1 MTGEQEGSKD
11 FYSYHIFLFPFKWDY
26 KASDTSIENIP
37 FEERTRIDYFDK
49 SLDKKRWIANDFS
62 IEKGI
67 DYNEWIYFYPFVR
80 QAIYTTND
88 QKEGLIKQYLF
99 ALKDDGIY
107 SIHTKKGKQR
117 YDLDLERI
125 TLNCY
130 DTGVAILTYHLKNSK
145 YTDKED
151 ILIINDFGRRIH
163 PSFLDANSFDISFTK
178 NSFLADKIELNYDE
192 DNPITESEDFSY
204 YDNPDSIK
212 QNPIYLPN
220 HVGKLLGTNFKTA
233 NIQNG
238 DILVDPIID
247 DRMYVICWYG
257 NDNESERL
265 KEWNGSDKIY
275 KYELDDFWYQFIF
288 IDNDEVTCTGR
299 KMKQNLINQS
309 TNTRWIE
316 DTEKTKYGTLYGIT
330 RYSFLMLTNEGWFSK
345 TILPNHLKTM
355 YYQMVMLNLAQRASV
370 LRFSS
375 EITYVSGLNDDVI
388 VDSVKQLYKKY
399 LRFLNKIHFREVTA
413 QEQGIELYDKLQE
426 MMKIER
432 DVQNMDRELEEL
444 HNYAILVEGEKRLK
458 EEQEQTKIEKQREY
472 DEKERERKRQVR
484 EDARKIIEGQKTDA
498 INRLSL
504 IGALFLIPTFISGYY
519 GMNIFN
525 DKLTPF
531 SIGYFVFVFFSFA
544 LICFSTYKM
553 FGIKIF
559 ESAKSSDS
567 DKMSA
572 RKKWFGGLMFFILL
586 LMLAP
591 FANLWINEVEK
602 MPASEI
608 QQIEL
613 IKAIERIESKI
624 EENTNAIIEINKDS
638 LNIDYQKK
646 SNNQ

>member
-1 MTGEQEGSKD
+1 MAD
-11 FYSYHIFLFPFKWDY
+11 VFSYHIFLFPFKWDY
-26 KASDTSIENIP
+26 KASDASIENIP
-37 FEERTRIDYFDK
+37 FEERTNIDYFDK
-49 SLDKKRWIANDFS
+49 SLDKKRWVANNFS

-67 DYNEWIYFYPFVR
+67 DYNEWIYFYQFVR
-80 QAIYTTND
+80 QAIYSTHE

-99 ALKDDGIY
+99 RLKDNGIY
-107 SIHTKKGKQR
+107 SIHTKKGKGR
-117 YDLDLERI
+117 YDLELERI

-145 YTDKED
+145 YAEKED

-178 NSFLADKIELNYDE
+178 NSFLADKIELNYDKE
-192 DNPITESEDFSY
+192 NPITESEDFSHY
-204 YDNPDSIK
+204 NNPDSIK
-212 QNPIYLPN
+212 ENPIYLPN
-220 HVGKLLGTNFKTA
+220 HVGKLLGTNFKTT
-233 NIQNG
+233 NIQKG

-247 DRMYVICWYG
+247 DRMYVICWYS
-257 NDNESERL
+257 NDNESKRL
-265 KEWNGSDKIY
+265 KEWNDSDKTY

-288 IDNDEVTCTGR
+288 IDNGGATCTGR
-299 KMKQNLINQS
+299 RMKQHLINKS
-309 TNTRWIE
+309 TNIRWIE
-316 DTEKTKYGTLYGIT
+316 DIEDTKYGTLYGIT
-330 RYSFLMLTNEGWFSK
+330 RYSFLMLTNEEWFSK
-345 TILPNHLKTM
+345 NILPNHLKTM
-355 YYQMVMLNLAQRASV
+355 YYQMVMLNLAQRASI

-375 EITYVSGLNDDVI
+375 EITYVAGLNDNVI

-432 DVQNMDRELEEL
+432 DVQNMDKELEEL

-458 EEQEQTKIEKQREY
+458 EEQEQTKIEKQREE
-472 DEKERERKRQVR
+472 DEKDRERKRQERDV
-484 EDARKIIEGQKTDA
+484 ARKIIENQKKDA

-531 SIGYFVFVFFSFA
+531 SIGYFVFVFISFGF
-544 LICFSTYKM
+544 ICFSTYKM
-553 FGIKIF
+553 FGIQLF

-567 DKMSA
+567 DKTSI

-591 FANLWINEVEK
+591 FANLWINDKESI
-602 MPASEI
+602 PASEN
-608 QQIEL
+608 QQKKLIE
-613 IKAIERIESKI
+613 AIEKIDSRI
-624 EENTNAIIEINKDS
+624 EENTNAIIEINKESLNKDS
-638 LNIDYQKK
+638 LKQP
-646 SNNQ
+646 NNQ